1 VATLNHQH
9 VTVRTLITVH
19 MVPGQWLHSNHQHV
33 TVRTYCTYG
42 TRTAATLNHQ
52 HVTVRTLITVH
63 MVPGQWLHSIINML
77 L

>member
-1 VATLNHQH
+1 MTTATL
-9 VTVRTLITVH
+9 
-19 MVPGQWLHSNHQHV
+19 NHQHV

-42 TRTAATLNHQ
+42 TRTVATLNHQ